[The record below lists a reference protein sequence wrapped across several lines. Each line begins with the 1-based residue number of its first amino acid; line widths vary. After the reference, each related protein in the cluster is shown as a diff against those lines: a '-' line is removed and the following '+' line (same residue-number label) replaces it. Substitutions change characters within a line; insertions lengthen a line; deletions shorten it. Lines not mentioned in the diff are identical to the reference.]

1 MLKYFVGFDQL
12 IGTRLIKVLY
22 YVGLVG
28 IGLFAITGIFG
39 GFAAMGSSFLG
50 GLGAIVM
57 AIIGALVG
65 AAFWRFMC
73 EIYMLF
79 FRMSDDLRDI
89 KNHQLG
95 RPANTD
101 EVNIGS

>member
-1 MLKYFVGFDQL
+1 MLKYFVGFDEL
-12 IGTRLIKVLY
+12 IGTRLIKILY

-28 IGLFAITGIFG
+28 IALFAITGIIG
-39 GFAAMGSSFLG
+39 GFAAMGASFLG
-50 GLGAIVM
+50 GLTAVFM
-57 AIIGALVG
+57 AIIGALFG

-73 EIYMLF
+73 EIYLLF